1 MTKITRWW
9 TALLAMILAI
19 VSPITHAWTKAKDVI
34 IHAIAPA
41 PRPIPPTASPPPATG
56 PPAQPTLPAL
66 EVKKTELGPYS
77 LAWPFLWL
85 FKSIEQPA
93 EAAAPPEAEPF
104 LAPGEI
110 FINKLLV
117 QDSSF
122 GLVQITGA
130 PTNFL
135 GGFGYSPESYL
146 KVTFDAPTA
155 NDYFVE
161 GIAVSSAGAVRV
173 VDATGGPP
181 PGTRYVGGLRIT
193 GAGQLCVAIV

>member
-1 MTKITRWW
+1 MKR
-9 TALLAMILAI
+9 LLALILAA
-19 VSPITHAWTKAKDVI
+19 VLATFAPITQAIVKAKTELSITLAAVLPWI
-34 IHAIAPA
+34 FAPVGDA
-41 PRPIPPTASPPPATG
+41 TPATG
-56 PPAQPTLPAL
+56 PPEITPQ
-66 EVKKTELGPYS
+66 
-77 LAWPFLWL
+77 LA
-85 FKSIEQPA
+85 A
-93 EAAAPPEAEPF
+93 
-104 LAPGEI
+104 GEI

-146 KVTFDAPTA
+146 KITFDAPTA
-155 NDYFVE
+155 NDHFVE

-181 PGTRYVGGLRIT
+181 SGTRYVGGLRIT